1 MLLLL
6 MMMTDMSPVLITMP
20 MMTITMMISVDGF
33 HDNADM
39 PTGILLIVKA
49 SIITYDNLYNMDP
62 HFSKVRL

>member
-1 MLLLL
+1 MLLL
-6 MMMTDMSPVLITMP
+6 MMTMTDMSPVLITMP

>member
-1 MLLLL
+1 